1 MAEARKDPN
10 VIFEDLVKKISA
22 IYPAEDVEEVKHAYE
37 FAAKAHQGQ
46 KRLSGEDYVCH
57 PLEVA
62 CIIADLQLD
71 KETIMAGLL
80 HDIIEDT
87 GITHEQVAKAFS
99 PGIADMVEGVTK
111 LGKIKFTTQEEEQV
125 ENLRKMFIAT
135 AKDVRV
141 VLVKLCDRLH
151 NMRTMDAQTKQKQL
165 KKSLE
170 TIEVYAPIAD
180 RLGIFKV
187 KAELEDLSLKYLD
200 PIAYN
205 EITSQVAE
213 KQSRNNDFINL
224 NIEKIMKKLEE
235 LDIKVLSIGGRV
247 KHNYSIFKKT
257 FMQGKTINEIYDI
270 FAIRVIVE
278 SIADCYAV
286 LGAVHDIYRPLPGRI
301 KDYISMAKANMYQSL
316 HTTVIG
322 SNGTPFE
329 IQIRTMEMH
338 YTAEYGIAAH
348 WKYKQGLKG
357 KVSGADEK
365 LAWIRKVMEL
375 QDEVSDS
382 SEFMRALKVDMFS
395 DQVYVFTPK
404 GDVVPLPNGSC
415 PIDFA
420 YSIHSAIGNK
430 TTGAKVNG
438 KLVPLSYTLNNG
450 DIVSIITSSSVHGPS
465 KDWLKIVKTS
475 TARSKINQW
484 FKKEGREEN
493 IVLGREM
500 LDHEIKKTGY
510 TVAQLMIPDALEH
523 ILRKNSFQNMDD
535 LYCAIGFG
543 GIAASKVVVKLRE
556 EYKRRTKKSE
566 DTASGAQINEKSK
579 SKSGSNGVVVQGIDG
594 CLVRLSKCCRP
605 IPGDDIVGYI
615 TRGRGVSVHRKDCIN
630 VVNNIEDKERV
641 VNVSWEG
648 VDATEKYGADL
659 LIIADNRNGLLA
671 DIVNN
676 LATMKI
682 PTTNLNA
689 RVGKNGEAIIN
700 VGVEVN
706 AASQIDALINKISN
720 VSGVVK
726 ITRSQQS

>member
-1 MAEARKDPN
+1 MPNARKDPQ
-10 VIFEDLVKKISA
+10 IIYEDLIQKVSA
-22 IYPAEDVEEVKHAYE
+22 IYPPQDVELVRKAYE
-37 FAAKAHQGQ
+37 YAEKAHAGQ
-46 KRLSGEDYVCH
+46 KRLSGEAYICH

-62 CIIADLQLD
+62 CIIADLSLD
-71 KETIMAGLL
+71 KDTVIAGLL
-80 HDIIEDT
+80 HDVIEDT
-87 GITHEQVAKAFS
+87 DCSHDEVARLFS
-99 PGIADMVEGVTK
+99 PEIAEMVEGVTK
-111 LGKIKFTTQEEEQV
+111 LGKIKFTTQEDEQV

-151 NMRTMDAQTKQKQL
+151 NMRTMDAQPMHKQL

-205 EITSQVAE
+205 EITAQVAE
-213 KQSRNNDFINL
+213 KQNRNHDFIQY
-224 NIEKIMKKLEE
+224 NIDKIMKKIEE
-235 LDIKVLSIGGRV
+235 LDIKVVSIGGRV

-257 FMQGKTINEIYDI
+257 FMQGRTIDEIYDI

-278 SIADCYAV
+278 SLADCYAV

-322 SNGTPFE
+322 NNGTPFE
-329 IQIRTMEMH
+329 IQIRTVEMH
-338 YTAEYGIAAH
+338 HTAEYGIAAH
-348 WKYKQGLKG
+348 WKYKSGVKG
-357 KVSGADEK
+357 KNTGDDEK

-375 QDEVSDS
+375 QDEVSDNG
-382 SEFMRALKVDMFS
+382 EFMRALKVDMFS

-404 GDVVPLPNGSC
+404 GDVVPLPSGSC

-438 KLVPLSYTLNNG
+438 KLVPLTYTLNNG

-465 KDWLKIVKTS
+465 RDWLKIVKTS
-475 TARSKINQW
+475 TARTKINQW

-493 IVLGREM
+493 IALGRDM

-510 TVAQLMIPDALEH
+510 TSAQLMIPETLEQ
-523 ILRKNSFQNMDD
+523 IWKKNNLQNMED

-543 GIAASKVVVKLRE
+543 GIAAAKVVNKLRE
-556 EYKRRTKKSE
+556 AYKRINKKTETEKTAVIKKKSGNQ
-566 DTASGAQINEKSK
+566 S
-579 SKSGSNGVVVQGIDG
+579 GVVVEGIDG

-615 TRGRGVSVHRKDCIN
+615 TRGRGVSVHRADCIN
-630 VVNNIEDKERV
+630 VVNNLDDRDRV
-641 VNVSWEG
+641 VKVSWENS
-648 VDATEKYGADL
+648 ASFEKYSADI
-659 LIIADNRNGLLA
+659 LIFADDRNCLLA
-671 DIVNN
+671 DIINT
-676 LATMKI
+676 LATLKV
-682 PTTNLNA
+682 TTNSINA
-689 RVGKNGEAIIN
+689 RTGKSGDAIIN
-700 VGVEVN
+700 IGVDVT
-706 AASQIDALINKISN
+706 SSGQIEQLISKLSA
-720 VSGVVK
+720 VSGVNSV
-726 ITRSQQS
+726 TRNSQ

>member
-566 DTASGAQINEKSK
+566 DTAPGAQINEKGK

>member
-523 ILRKNSFQNMDD
+523 ILRKNSFHNMDD

-556 EYKRRTKKSE
+556 EYKRRSKKSE
-566 DTASGAQINEKSK
+566 DTASGVQKNEKSK
-579 SKSGSNGVVVQGIDG
+579 SKNGSSGVVVQGIDG

-706 AASQIDALINKISN
+706 AAVQIDALINKISN

>member
-1 MAEARKDPN
+1 MDEARKNPDE
-10 VIFEDLVKKISA
+10 IFKALITKAETMYSH
-22 IYPAEDVEEVKHAYE
+22 EDVEQIKQAYA
-37 FAAKAHQGQ
+37 FAKKAHEGQ
-46 KRLSGEDYVCH
+46 NRLSGEPYICH

-62 CIIADLQLD
+62 CIITELSLD
-71 KETIMAGLL
+71 KDTVIAGLL
-80 HDIIEDT
+80 HDVIEDT
-87 GITHEQVAKAFS
+87 EVTHEQVAKLFS
-99 PGIADMVEGVTK
+99 PEIANMVEGVTK

-135 AKDVRV
+135 AKDVRI
-141 VLVKLCDRLH
+141 VLIKLCDRLH
-151 NMRTMDAQTKQKQL
+151 NMRTMDAQPLHKQL

-213 KQSRNNDFINL
+213 KLNRNNDFIQY
-224 NIEKIMKKLEE
+224 NIDKIMKKLDEI
-235 LDIKVLSIGGRV
+235 DIKVLSIGGRV

-257 FMQGKTINEIYDI
+257 FMQGRTIDEIYDI

-286 LGAVHDIYRPLPGRI
+286 LGAVHEIYRPLPGRI

-322 SNGTPFE
+322 RGGTPFE
-329 IQIRTMEMH
+329 IQIRTQEMH
-338 YTAEYGIAAH
+338 RTAEYGIAAH

-357 KVSGADEK
+357 KTTGDDEK

-375 QDEVSDS
+375 QDEVPDS

-404 GDVVPLPNGSC
+404 GDVVPLPKGSC

-438 KLVPLSYTLNNG
+438 KLVPLSYELNNG

-465 KDWLKIVKTS
+465 RDWLKIVKTS
-475 TARSKINQW
+475 TARTKINQW

-493 IVLGREM
+493 IALGRDM
-500 LDHEIKKTGY
+500 LEHEIKKSGY
-510 TVAQLMIPDALEH
+510 TSAQLMVPETIEQ
-523 ILRKNSFQNMDD
+523 ILKKNNFQTTED

-543 GIAASKVVVKLRE
+543 GIPASKVVFKMRE
-556 EYKRRTKKSE
+556 DYKRRNKKTE
-566 DTASGAQINEKSK
+566 ATTTVHAHHKKQ
-579 SKSGSNGVVVQGIDG
+579 SNSSGVVVEGLEG

-615 TRGRGVSVHRKDCIN
+615 TRGRGVSVHRSDCIN
-630 VVNNIEDKERV
+630 VKNINADSEENRMVK
-641 VNVSWEG
+641 VSWENASYA
-648 VDATEKYGADL
+648 DRYSADL
-659 LIIADNRNGLLA
+659 LVVADNRNGLLA
-671 DIVNN
+671 DIINV
-676 LATMKI
+676 LSVMKI
-682 PTTNLNA
+682 PSNSFNA
-689 RVGKNGEAIIN
+689 RVSKNNEALIN
-700 VGVEVN
+700 VGVEVST
-706 AASQIDALINKISN
+706 AEQIDELITKLKNVAGVIS
-720 VSGVVK
+720 
-726 ITRSQQS
+726 ITRSIQ

>member
-1 MAEARKDPN
+1 MAMARKDPQ
-10 VIFEDLVKKISA
+10 VIFEDLINKVSA
-22 IYPAEDVEEVKHAYE
+22 IFSQEDVAMVRKAYE
-37 FAAKAHQGQ
+37 YAEKAHKEQ
-46 KRLSGEDYVCH
+46 KRLSGEPYICH

-62 CIIADLQLD
+62 CIIAELSLD
-71 KETIMAGLL
+71 KDTVVAGLL
-80 HDIIEDT
+80 HDVIEDT
-87 GITHEQVAKAFS
+87 EFTHEDLSKAFS
-99 PGIADMVEGVTK
+99 PEIAEMVEGVTK
-111 LGKIKFTTQEEEQV
+111 LGKIKFTTQEDEQV

-135 AKDVRV
+135 AKDVRI

-151 NMRTMDAQTKQKQL
+151 NMRTMDAQPLHKQL

-205 EITSQVAE
+205 EITAQVAE
-213 KQSRNNDFINL
+213 KQSRNQDFIQF
-224 NIEKIMKKLEE
+224 NIDKIMKKIEE
-235 LDIKVLSIGGRV
+235 LDINVVSIAGRV

-257 FMQGKTINEIYDI
+257 FMQGRTIDEIYDI

-278 SIADCYAV
+278 SLADCYAV

-322 SNGTPFE
+322 NNGTPFE
-329 IQIRTMEMH
+329 IQIRTVEMH
-338 YTAEYGIAAH
+338 HTAEYGIAAH
-348 WKYKQGLKG
+348 WKYKSGVRG
-357 KVSGADEK
+357 KSSGADEK

-375 QDEVSDS
+375 QDEVADND
-382 SEFMRALKVDMFS
+382 EFMRALKVDMFS

-404 GDVVPLPNGSC
+404 GDVVPLPTGSC

-438 KLVPLSYTLNNG
+438 KLVPLTYTLNNG

-465 KDWLKIVKTS
+465 RDWLKIVKTS
-475 TARSKINQW
+475 QARTKINQW

-493 IVLGREM
+493 IALGRDM
-500 LDHEIKKTGY
+500 LEHEIKKSGY
-510 TVAQLMIPDALEH
+510 TAVQLMIPETLEQ
-523 ILRKNSFQNMDD
+523 IWRKNNLQNMDD

-543 GIAASKVVVKLRE
+543 GIAASKVVTKLRE
-556 EYKRRTKKSE
+556 EYKRRNKKPESDASKVISKKKSGGG
-566 DTASGAQINEKSK
+566 SGVIVE
-579 SKSGSNGVVVQGIDG
+579 GIDG

-605 IPGDDIVGYI
+605 IPGDRIVGYI
-615 TRGRGVSVHRKDCIN
+615 TRGRGVSVHRADCIN
-630 VVNNIEDKERV
+630 VTNSMDERDRMVAVAWENADRTRDKY
-641 VNVSWEG
+641 
-648 VDATEKYGADL
+648 AADL
-659 LIIADNRNGLLA
+659 LVYADDRNGLLA
-671 DIVNN
+671 DIINT
-676 LATMKI
+676 LAVLKI

-689 RVGKNGEAIIN
+689 KVSREGIASIN
-700 VGVEVN
+700 LGIEVTS
-706 AASQIDALINKISN
+706 AEQIDQLITKLGG
-720 VSGVVK
+720 VSGVNSVE
-726 ITRSQQS
+726 RSSQ

>member
-1 MAEARKDPN
+1 MANARKNPEI
-10 VIFEDLVKKISA
+10 IFEDLINKVSA
-22 IYPAEDVEEVKHAYE
+22 IYSPGDVELIKKAYE
-37 FAAKAHQGQ
+37 YAKEAHADQ
-46 KRLSGEDYVCH
+46 KRLSGEPYICH

-62 CIIADLQLD
+62 CIIADLALD
-71 KETIMAGLL
+71 KDTVVAGLL
-80 HDIIEDT
+80 HDVIEDT
-87 GITHEQVAKAFS
+87 QCSYEEVSKIFS
-99 PGIADMVEGVTK
+99 PEIAEMVEGVTK

-151 NMRTMDAQTKQKQL
+151 NMRTMDAQPMHKQL

-200 PIAYN
+200 PIAYA
-205 EITSQVAE
+205 EITAQVAE
-213 KQSRNNDFINL
+213 KQNRNQDFIQF
-224 NIEKIMKKLEE
+224 NIDKIMKKIDE
-235 LDIKVLSIGGRV
+235 LDIKVVSIGGRV

-257 FMQGKTINEIYDI
+257 FMQGRAIDEIYDI

-278 SIADCYAV
+278 SLADCYAV

-322 SNGTPFE
+322 NNGTPFE
-329 IQIRTMEMH
+329 IQIRTVEMH
-338 YTAEYGIAAH
+338 HTAEYGIAAH
-348 WKYKQGLKG
+348 WKYKSGVKG
-357 KVSGADEK
+357 KNTGADEK

-375 QDEVSDS
+375 QDEVSDNG
-382 SEFMRALKVDMFS
+382 EFMRALKVDMFS

-438 KLVPLSYTLNNG
+438 KLVPLTYTLNNG

-465 KDWLKIVKTS
+465 RDWLKIVKTS
-475 TARSKINQW
+475 QARTKINQW

-493 IVLGREM
+493 VALGRDM
-500 LDHEIKKTGY
+500 LDHEIKKSGY
-510 TVAQLMIPDALEH
+510 SAAQLMIPEVLEQ
-523 ILRKNSFQNMDD
+523 IWRKNNLQNMDD

-543 GIAASKVVVKLRE
+543 GIAASKVVNKLRE
-556 EYKRRTKKSE
+556 EYKRRNKKTE
-566 DTASGAQINEKSK
+566 NEVAGTWAKKKTGA
-579 SKSGSNGVVVQGIDG
+579 GSGVVVEGIDG

-605 IPGDDIVGYI
+605 IPGDNIVGYI
-615 TRGRGVSVHRKDCIN
+615 TRGRGVSVHRADCIN
-630 VVNNIEDKERV
+630 VMGNVDERDRMV
-641 VNVSWEG
+641 AVHWENVTL
-648 VDATEKYGADL
+648 TEKYNADL
-659 LIIADNRNGLLA
+659 LIYAEDRNGLLA
-671 DIVNN
+671 DIINTVAS
-676 LATMKI
+676 LKI
-682 PTTNLNA
+682 PTTNINA
-689 RVGKNGEAIIN
+689 RVGKNNEAVIN
-700 VGVEVN
+700 LGIDVTSAG
-706 AASQIDALINKISN
+706 QIDQLISRL
-720 VSGVVK
+720 SGVGGV
-726 ITRSQQS
+726 ISVARNSQ

>member
-1 MAEARKDPN
+1 MANARKDPT
-10 VIFEDLVKKISA
+10 VIFEDLIKKVSA
-22 IYPAEDVEEVKHAYE
+22 IYPPEDVELIKKAYDYAE
-37 FAAKAHQGQ
+37 KAHADQ
-46 KRLSGEDYVCH
+46 KRLSGEPYICH

-62 CIIADLQLD
+62 CIIADLSLD
-71 KETIMAGLL
+71 KDTVVAGLL
-80 HDIIEDT
+80 HDVIEDT
-87 GITHEQVAKAFS
+87 ECSHEEVARLFS
-99 PGIADMVEGVTK
+99 PEIAEMVEGVTK

-151 NMRTMDAQTKQKQL
+151 NMRTMDAQPMHKQL

-205 EITSQVAE
+205 EITAQVTE
-213 KQSRNNDFINL
+213 KQNRNQDFIQF
-224 NIEKIMKKLEE
+224 NIEKIMKKIEE
-235 LDIKVLSIGGRV
+235 LDIKVVSIGGRV

-257 FMQGKTINEIYDI
+257 FMQGRTIDEIYDI

-278 SIADCYAV
+278 SLADCYAV

-322 SNGTPFE
+322 NNGTPFE
-329 IQIRTMEMH
+329 IQIRTVEMH
-338 YTAEYGIAAH
+338 HTAEYGIAAH
-348 WKYKQGLKG
+348 WKYKSGVKG
-357 KVSGADEK
+357 KNSGADEK

-375 QDEVSDS
+375 QDEVSDNG
-382 SEFMRALKVDMFS
+382 EFMRALKVDMFS

-404 GDVVPLPNGSC
+404 GDVVPLPYGSC

-438 KLVPLSYTLNNG
+438 KLVPLTYTLNNG

-465 KDWLKIVKTS
+465 RDWLKIVKTS
-475 TARSKINQW
+475 QARTKINQW

-493 IVLGREM
+493 VALGRDM

-510 TVAQLMIPDALEH
+510 TASQLMIPDVLEH
-523 ILRKNSFQNMDD
+523 IWRKNNLQNMDD

-543 GIAASKVVVKLRE
+543 GIAASKVVNKLRE
-556 EYKRRTKKSE
+556 EYKRRNKKPETEISN
-566 DTASGAQINEKSK
+566 ASARKKTG
-579 SKSGSNGVVVQGIDG
+579 GGNGIVVEGIDG

-605 IPGDDIVGYI
+605 IPGDKIVGYI
-615 TRGRGVSVHRKDCIN
+615 TRGRGVSVHRADCIN
-630 VVNNIEDKERV
+630 VVNNLDDRDRV
-641 VNVSWEG
+641 VNVMWEN
-648 VDATEKYGADL
+648 TSTSEKYGADM
-659 LIIADNRNGLLA
+659 LIYASDRNNLLA
-671 DIVNN
+671 DIINTVAS
-676 LATMKI
+676 LKI
-682 PTTNLNA
+682 PTNNINA
-689 RVGKNGEAIIN
+689 RVGKDGEVAINLGI
-700 VGVEVN
+700 EVTSAN
-706 AASQIDALINKISN
+706 QIDLLISKLLSVN
-720 VSGVVK
+720 G
-726 ITRSQQS
+726 ITSVTRNSM